1 MHTYKGNK
9 CYMKVIDLNTN
20 PQRAMRKLVFLEAD
34 LIADLVL
41 KGGWRKFMRPIEKQI
56 ADRLKEIAD
65 LAYRINTLCDD
76 YMNYITTSNVFISY
90 AVDEYGFTI
99 EIKQLCDSSMKYI
112 EFDNLERANEDFI
125 KLKRKLEDLLEFKEM
140 LITRVSKWR
149 ESGY

>member
-1 MHTYKGNK
+1 
-9 CYMKVIDLNTN
+9 
-20 PQRAMRKLVFLEAD
+20 
-34 LIADLVL
+34 
-41 KGGWRKFMRPIEKQI
+41 MRPIERQI

-65 LAYRINTLCDD
+65 LAYRINILCDD

-125 KLKRKLEDLLEFKEM
+125 ELKRKLEDLLEFKKI
-140 LITRVSKWR
+140 LIERTSNWHKLD
-149 ESGY
+149 

>member
-1 MHTYKGNK
+1 M
-9 CYMKVIDLNTN
+9 L
-20 PQRAMRKLVFLEAD
+20 LF
-34 LIADLVL
+34 
-41 KGGWRKFMRPIEKQI
+41 
-56 ADRLKEIAD
+56 
-65 LAYRINTLCDD
+65 
-76 YMNYITTSNVFISY
+76 SY

-125 KLKRKLEDLLEFKEM
+125 ELKRKLEDLLEFKEM

>member
-1 MHTYKGNK
+1 
-9 CYMKVIDLNTN
+9 
-20 PQRAMRKLVFLEAD
+20 
-34 LIADLVL
+34 
-41 KGGWRKFMRPIEKQI
+41 MRPIEKQI

-65 LAYRINTLCDD
+65 LAYRINILCDD
-76 YMNYITTSNVFISY
+76 YLNYITTSNVFVSY
-90 AVDEYGFTI
+90 AVDEYGFAI

-125 KLKRKLEDLLEFKEM
+125 ELKRKLEDLLEFKEM